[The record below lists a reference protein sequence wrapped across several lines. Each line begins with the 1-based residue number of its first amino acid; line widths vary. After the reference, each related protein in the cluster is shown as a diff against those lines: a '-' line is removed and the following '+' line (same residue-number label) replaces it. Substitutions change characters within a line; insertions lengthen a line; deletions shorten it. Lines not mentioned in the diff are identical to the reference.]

1 MIENLNAEIPS
12 WLKDFDLMILGLIL
26 GFTLGLMMLV
36 VAKRLGIWGEQ
47 MGKKRREDEIKMIFA
62 DILVDGVTERRLLN
76 ETDSGYLSTLEAH
89 EWLRKFGNILSI
101 RDLVPRNEEMMK
113 TYLLA
118 KHMADPAVASTK
130 PVITAPATQPSL
142 VQRLQAV
149 IANGQQNAA

>member
-12 WLKDFDLMILGLIL
+12 WLKDFDLMILGLIV
-26 GFTLGLMMLV
+26 GFALGLMMLA

-118 KHMADPAVASTK
+118 KHMADPAVTSTK